1 MLEKYQKNLIAHR
14 GIYDNI
20 IIPENSLKAFKQA
33 IKYKLPIEFDI
44 HLTKDNNLIV
54 FHDYNLKRL
63 TNSNLNIEKMTVE
76 ELKKLNIL
84 NTNEQ
89 LPTLEETLKLINKK
103 VPIIIEIK
111 ANHNEQ
117 KLIKI
122 LLKQLS
128 SYQGDVIIQTF
139 NTKII
144 KLLKKKNSKYKVGLL
159 ISNKTD
165 KVFFKILKISTLN
178 INYCKPDFLSISKNI
193 IKRKHIQKYLTKYP
207 IYIWTIQ
214 KKEEILKINN
224 PTYSYVCDNLPYK

>member
-1 MLEKYQKNLIAHR
+1 MFFLS
-14 GIYDNI
+14 NI
-20 IIPENSLKAFKQA
+20 ILDGTSP
-33 IKYKLPIEFDI
+33 
-44 HLTKDNNLIV
+44 NLV
-54 FHDYNLKRL
+54 
-63 TNSNLNIEKMTVE
+63 S
-76 ELKKLNIL
+76 L

-89 LPTLEETLKLINKK
+89 LPTLEEALKLINKK

-111 ANHNEQ
+111 AHHNEQ
-117 KLIKI
+117 KLIKV

-128 SYQGDVIIQTF
+128 SYQGNVIIQTF

-144 KLLKKKNSKYKVGLL
+144 KRLKKKKSKYKIGLL

-165 KVFFKILKISTLN
+165 KKLFKILKISTLN